1 MTSLDKWVC
10 RASLACALVTE
21 ASLGREENASPNGL
35 AQRVLPVAKW
45 VGGAGIHGSIDYHH
59 PTAVALTSVGGLE
72 IDGYHQAAGNRL
84 PITLGRL
91 EAPTLHRVHGGAI
104 EIAGA
109 AALVQ

>member
-1 MTSLDKWVC
+1 MHAHSLPKRHWAVKKMLHLTG
-10 RASLACALVTE
+10 SLSV
-21 ASLGREENASPNGL
+21 G
-35 AQRVLPVAKW
+35 LPVAKW